1 MRSKFL
7 RVIPLVVSVLLIAS
21 CSAGG
26 VKIPDLSGTDVDSA
40 KTLVTNI
47 GLVATVS
54 EEYSDTVET
63 GLVIKTKPPAGNTVD
78 QNSKLEIIVSKGP
91 KTVVS
96 KDSQISWTNVSY
108 YGADDWNF
116 ESPYIEDGELKIK
129 CTDVKLAAS
138 VKWRDTQ
145 KNGYGYGLA
154 SITDTFDKSIP
165 LTINW
170 GKQYVAAGNKQNLEI
185 VIPVTDLDVQK
196 PTTLYLKLYGAI
208 GGQDDTVLVTF
219 NITW

>member
-1 MRSKFL
+1 MKSKYL
-7 RVIPLVVSVLLIAS
+7 GVIPLVIGALLLAG

-40 KTLVTNI
+40 KTLVTNL
-47 GLVATVS
+47 GLVATIS
-54 EEYSDTVET
+54 EEYSDTAET
-63 GLVIKTKPPAGNTVD
+63 GLVVKTKPPAGNSVE
-78 QNSKLEIIVSKGP
+78 QNTKLEIIVSKGP
-91 KTVVS
+91 RIVVAS
-96 KDSQISWTNVSY
+96 DAQISWTNVSY
-108 YGADDWNF
+108 YGDDDWNF
-116 ESPYIEDGELKIK
+116 AAPYIEDGELKIK
-129 CTDVKLAAS
+129 CSDVKLAAS

-170 GKQYVAAGNKQNLEI
+170 SKQYVAAGNKQDLEI

-196 PTTLYLKLYGAI
+196 PTSLYLKLYGAI
-208 GGQDDTVLVTF
+208 SGQDDTVLVTF